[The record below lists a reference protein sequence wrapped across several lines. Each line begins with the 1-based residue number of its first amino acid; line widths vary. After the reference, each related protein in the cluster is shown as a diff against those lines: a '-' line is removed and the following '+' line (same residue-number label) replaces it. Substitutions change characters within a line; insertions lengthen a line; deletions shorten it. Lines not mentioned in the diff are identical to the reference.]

1 MLVRIVIPMLI
12 YLYCIILIMRLRIN
26 RVKSGSKTFRYAQIV
41 EDIVEKGIKKT
52 KIIRHLGPVNDDS
65 DIIAYKKLFLL
76 ENEKRKKKIINVA
89 DMHALPPLE
98 FGIIYAARIIAQETG
113 IWSALTELMPRH
125 ADTLFMMMASRL
137 IKPTSDLAFT
147 ELIKRIYYPWSSTEI
162 EKDQVYRILDELI
175 EVKEELEVRLFKKL
189 NPKASI
195 VYYDLTSS
203 YFEGKEKNE
212 LVVYGYSRDKKRGKK
227 QIVVGLV
234 MADGIP
240 IHHEV
245 WRGNTVDPETIK
257 ATLSE
262 LRKKFGIKRTIFI
275 EDRAFGRRVSLKLLD
290 KNEYITAV
298 YRKDLPYRT
307 IMMESEFDNDSEIEE
322 GIYAKEVKVEW
333 NTEGMGRREES
344 RAGKRR
350 GLVIYNKEREMYDI
364 EDLENKIDEIEDIIS
379 SKKSKEEMM
388 NRLEG
393 LKSYVKIKGDKIELN
408 RKKIEIMRKI
418 AGKFMLVT
426 NTELEVKE
434 IVKRYKELWRI
445 ERAFRTM
452 KSFINIRPIY
462 HWREDRIKAHVMV
475 SVLSLLIG
483 RIMEKKMGEEM
494 TVERISE
501 ILLGVKAIPIKTE
514 DKVITI
520 ASMSEEAKEIM
531 NKLGVPAP
539 KNLL

>member
-137 IKPTSDLAFT
+137 IKPTSDLTFT

-234 MADGIP
+234 MADGMP

-275 EDRAFGRRVSLKLLD
+275 EDRAFGRKVSLKLLD

-307 IMMESEFDNDSEIEE
+307 IMMESEFDKDSEIEE

-531 NKLGVPAP
+531 NRLGVPAP

>member
-1 MLVRIVIPMLI
+1 
-12 YLYCIILIMRLRIN
+12 
-26 RVKSGSKTFRYAQIV
+26 
-41 EDIVEKGIKKT
+41 
-52 KIIRHLGPVNDDS
+52 
-65 DIIAYKKLFLL
+65 
-76 ENEKRKKKIINVA
+76 
-89 DMHALPPLE
+89 
-98 FGIIYAARIIAQETG
+98 
-113 IWSALTELMPRH
+113 
-125 ADTLFMMMASRL
+125 
-137 IKPTSDLAFT
+137 
-147 ELIKRIYYPWSSTEI
+147 
-162 EKDQVYRILDELI
+162 
-175 EVKEELEVRLFKKL
+175 
-189 NPKASI
+189 
-195 VYYDLTSS
+195 
-203 YFEGKEKNE
+203 
-212 LVVYGYSRDKKRGKK
+212 
-227 QIVVGLV
+227 
-234 MADGIP
+234 
-240 IHHEV
+240 
-245 WRGNTVDPETIK
+245 
-257 ATLSE
+257 
-262 LRKKFGIKRTIFI
+262 
-275 EDRAFGRRVSLKLLD
+275 
-290 KNEYITAV
+290 
-298 YRKDLPYRT
+298 
-307 IMMESEFDNDSEIEE
+307 
-322 GIYAKEVKVEW
+322 
-333 NTEGMGRREES
+333 
-344 RAGKRR
+344 
-350 GLVIYNKEREMYDI
+350 
-364 EDLENKIDEIEDIIS
+364 
-379 SKKSKEEMM
+379 M

-531 NKLGVPAP
+531 NRLGVPAP